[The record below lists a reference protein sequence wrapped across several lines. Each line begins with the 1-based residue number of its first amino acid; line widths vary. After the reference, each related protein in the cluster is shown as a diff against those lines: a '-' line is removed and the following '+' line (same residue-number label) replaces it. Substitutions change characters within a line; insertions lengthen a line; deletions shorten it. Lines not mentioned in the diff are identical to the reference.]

1 MREDFTNEIV
11 TESLNEAGILVEK
24 PSEIRRRFDD
34 LQFDSRKVTKKNTLF
49 VVKGA
54 FKIEYLTASLL
65 DKISGIV
72 TSRKEKIDIPN
83 LPHWIV
89 SNSQIALAVLSAEF
103 FGHPEKKLKIL
114 GITGTKGKTSST
126 YMAYSLLD
134 RLTNHQTAMFST
146 IDTFLGRGIKFK
158 SELTTPESYELFSNM
173 KKALDNGNKYLVMEV
188 SSQSYLKNRVFGIHF
203 KVGAFL
209 NISPDHIGINEHPTF
224 ADYLAHKKM
233 LAENSDVFVSNID
246 DAHGQEFIDHAKSFG
261 AKTVSVSENKKAD
274 VNFHIKK
281 ADLDESIF
289 YLTEKGN
296 SQEFLLDIPGVF
308 NIYNASVAIAM
319 VREMGF
325 KPEKAKKALAELQI
339 PGRMVKIKTKSHGLI
354 IVDYAHNGQAVT
366 TLLTFLK
373 SQHQGGKIIIVLGS
387 PGDKGEDRRSQFG
400 EVISK
405 FVDVAYLTT
414 DDPGTEDPHQINNQ
428 IRKAISNPDVELH
441 EELDRS
447 KAIQEAIK
455 KANINDL
462 VVLAAKGED
471 AFQKTNHVDVP
482 YLGDK
487 KVAEEFLAEI
497 EKV

>member
-11 TESLNEAGILVEK
+11 SKSLKDAGVLLKE
-24 PSEIRRRFDD
+24 PSGINRQFSD

-49 VVKGA
+49 VIKGA
-54 FKIEYLTASLL
+54 FKIEYLTTSML

-72 TSRKEKIDIPN
+72 TSLETKIDLPN
-83 LPHWIV
+83 LLQWTV
-89 SNSQIALAVLSAEF
+89 SDSQIALAVLAADF
-103 FGHPEKKLKIL
+103 FGHPENKLKIL

-134 RLTNHQTAMFST
+134 RLTEHRTAMFST
-146 IDTFLGRGIKFK
+146 IDTFLGGGIKFK

-188 SSQSYLKNRVFGIHF
+188 SSQSYLKSRVFGIHF

-261 AKTVSVSENKKAD
+261 AKTVSVSKNKSAD
-274 VNFHIKK
+274 VSFHIEK
-281 ADLDESIF
+281 ADLDKSVF
-289 YLTEKGN
+289 YLTENGN
-296 SQEFLLDIPGVF
+296 SHEFLLDIPGVF

-319 VREMGF
+319 IREIGF
-325 KPEKAKKALAELQI
+325 EPEKAKEALAELQI
-339 PGRMVKIKTKSHGLI
+339 PGRMVKIKTKLHGLI
-354 IVDYAHNGQAVT
+354 IVDYAHNGQSVA

-373 SQHQGGKIIIVLGS
+373 SQHKEGRIIIVLGS

-405 FVDVAYLTT
+405 FVDIAYLTT

-428 IRKAISNPDVELH
+428 IRKAITNPNVELH

-447 KAIQEAIK
+447 KAIQAAIQ
-455 KANINDL
+455 AAHADDL
-462 VVLAAKGED
+462 VILAAKGED
-471 AFQKTNHVDVP
+471 SFQKTNHVDVP
-482 YLGDK
+482 YIGDK
-487 KVAEEFLAEI
+487 RVAQQFLAEI
-497 EKV
+497 EKI